1 MYNSEAWHNI
11 YDKDIAPLEK
21 VDEALLRA
29 MLGAHAK
36 TPLEALY
43 LETNSVPIRFILKS
57 RRIMYLH
64 NILQR
69 NHSEMVRK
77 IYELQKRNPCHG
89 DFYEIVR
96 DDMLSLDLNLSE
108 DDISKMKKAASILL
122 SVIERLELIQ
132 KMAKRSQHCS
142 EKK

>member
-1 MYNSEAWHNI
+1 
-11 YDKDIAPLEK
+11 
-21 VDEALLRA
+21 

-69 NHSEMVRK
+69 NQSEMVRK

-89 DFYEIVR
+89 DYYEIVR

-108 DDISKMKKAASILL
+108 DDISKMKKQTFKAIVKVKVKLTHSSIYKHLKTL
-122 SVIERLELIQ
+122 TQRWAQ
-132 KMAKRSQHCS
+132 
-142 EKK
+142 